1 MAENN
6 GILQKLSQAI
16 TFKLGVP
23 VQELASNKDG

>member
-16 TFKLGVP
+16 TSKLGGQVH
-23 VQELASNKDG
+23 ELASNKDG